1 MRLRKLVLALV
12 VSAVGLMSF
21 AVAANAGGYAP
32 DPQTTNVPYV
42 AWVGESVR
50 VAKCFAAGEEENA
63 DAGAALQSAGIDLHS
78 VITRGLFNI
87 EDWSGD
93 QTQKPVFTNA
103 PTGDVVPTLERFG
116 QGKDSMLRLCYS
128 VNMTSQKAG
137 MAVVK
142 LSVRP
147 DLLGF
152 FPGLQV
158 AAQHQFLVIW
168 MKSSAP
174 VIHEV
179 GDKEP
184 GGWSIG
190 DDGGNP
196 LAKFQPPYKGGL
208 TGVNGLVKINVK
220 GTFPLG
226 ANFSGHVPGDTIT
239 LPDDWA
245 TLAGLYAMDWST
257 NHPGRAAMRWDI
269 HDSSNG
275 LGLPGSDLGHELGYP
290 LPYSNIFNAGADEH
304 HVNSFCKAAKNE
316 ATDAVDNCIGVGL
329 RYTDDQ
335 LAADADSAS
344 WADVGPFSNIYGGH
358 VAIGPFDPLRPY
370 TSLFSDGLLNAGD
383 APMPALQIDVAL
395 GDGSIGALGCSY
407 DGTYSGY
414 CTDSSSGRAN
424 KRADKDDIYVQ
435 DPSVPDWYP
444 HNLYAPFYKQLVPP
458 VGIAG
463 WRDPHAALAFSEYY
477 EGRSGVVGSF
487 ANNYPGFLGEGIYD
501 NWEALATAGRDGYNA
516 CKDPLGN
523 AYPTPTGAS
532 AVSVYTDEHG
542 EAYVRFYPYRG
553 LDLTPDG
560 NNRCDLSPGLYGS
573 ATIQAESIY
582 PDQPVLWDGSSKL
595 SNVLKKD
602 AYHLASKVLKC
613 VPKGVNEA
621 FCVETIVDMNGDP
634 IAGAP
639 VKFTTSGDAAN
650 MDVDSVEWGGF
661 DTRGQSVVTDPN
673 TVGNDYAVL
682 RTNGKGQ
689 AGVLITHSQ
698 DVCIDVTTENLGT
711 RYTDTR
717 PGVKRFFEVN
727 PHTGKAC
734 GTSTG
739 GGPTT
744 DPGTGGGSGNGGGG
758 GSTGGGGGSTA
769 PAASTTAVVVSL
781 GGPVIQAQ
789 PQLAVGSKPIVIKQ
803 AAAKLF
809 SVKVLQTKAGRYLV
823 VNVKAS
829 KSVKTAKVRFTV
841 MGKHGKVLKTIVRT
855 VPTNKAFKIANY
867 KLAKTAV
874 SVRAS
879 VMTA

>member
-21 AVAANAGGYAP
+21 AAAANAEVP

-42 AWVGESVR
+42 AWAGESVR
-50 VAKCFAAGEEENA
+50 VAKCFGAGQEQNG
-63 DAGAALQSAGIDLHS
+63 DAQAALQGAGFDLHS
-78 VITRGLFNI
+78 IITRGLFNI

-93 QTQKPVFTNA
+93 PQQKPVFTNA

-116 QGKDSMLRLCYS
+116 HDKEGYYRLCYS

-147 DLLGF
+147 DLLGL

-168 MKSSAP
+168 LKSQAP

-184 GGWSIG
+184 GGWSIH

-196 LAKFQPPYKGGL
+196 TALFQPPFEDGL
-208 TGVNGLVKINVK
+208 TKANGLVKINVK

-226 ANFSGHVPGDTIT
+226 NNFANTVAGDTIT
-239 LPDDWA
+239 LPDQWD
-245 TLAGLYAMDWST
+245 TLARLYAIDWTT
-257 NHPGRAAMRWDI
+257 NVPGRAYMRWDI

-275 LGLPGSDLGHELGYP
+275 LGLPGSDLGHALGYP
-290 LPYSNIFNAGADEH
+290 LPFSNIFDAGADEH
-304 HVNSFCKAAKNE
+304 HVNSFCKASENL
-316 ATDAVDNCIGVGL
+316 ATDAVDNCIGIGL
-329 RYTDDQ
+329 RYTDAQ
-335 LAADADSAS
+335 LDADAEIAS
-344 WADVGPFSNIYGGH
+344 WSDVGPFSNIYGGH
-358 VAIGPFDPLRPY
+358 VAMGPFDPLRPF

-407 DGTYSGY
+407 DHTYSGY
-414 CTDSSSGRAN
+414 CTDSESGRYN

-435 DPSVPDWYP
+435 DHTVRDWYP
-444 HNLYAPFYKQLVPP
+444 HNLYAPFYKQLIPP

-463 WRDPHAALAFSEYY
+463 WQDPHAALAFEEYY

-501 NWEALATAGRDGYNA
+501 NWEAMATAGRDGYNA

-523 AYPTPTGAS
+523 LYPTPTGAS

-560 NNRCDLSPGLYGS
+560 NNRCDLSPGVYGS

-582 PDQPVLWDGSSKL
+582 PDQPVLWDRSNKK
-595 SNVLKKD
+595 SNVLTKN
-602 AYHLASKVLKC
+602 ANHLASKILRC

-621 FCVETIVDMNGDP
+621 FCVETILDFNGDP
-634 IAGAP
+634 ISGAQ

-661 DTRGQSVVTDPN
+661 DTRGQGVDVNPD

-682 RTNGKGQ
+682 RTNSEGQ
-689 AGVLITHSQ
+689 AGVLSPIRRTSAS
-698 DVCIDVTTENLGT
+698 TSRRRTLAPSTAARSLASSGSSSST
-711 RYTDTR
+711 RTRVLRAARPPAVARRLIRARHLRRATPARPAAARPLRRQHDRSGREPRR
-717 PGVKRFFEVN
+717 PG
-727 PHTGKAC
+727 H
-734 GTSTG
+734 
-739 GGPTT
+739 
-744 DPGTGGGSGNGGGG
+744 PG
-758 GSTGGGGGSTA
+758 
-769 PAASTTAVVVSL
+769 PAAAH
-781 GGPVIQAQ
+781 GRRQ
-789 PQLAVGSKPIVIKQ
+789 
-803 AAAKLF
+803 
-809 SVKVLQTKAGRYLV
+809 AGRAEQVGREALLREG
-823 VNVKAS
+823 AS
-829 KSVKTAKVRFTV
+829 DQGRSLPGRERQGQQGSEEGQDPLHDHGQERQGAQDHRPHRADEQGVQDRQLQARKDGRVRPRKPARGVTE
-841 MGKHGKVLKTIVRT
+841 RT
-855 VPTNKAFKIANY
+855 T
-867 KLAKTAV
+867 
-874 SVRAS
+874 
-879 VMTA
+879 

>member
-12 VSAVGLMSF
+12 VSAMGLMAF
-21 AVAANAGGYAP
+21 AVAANAEVYPP

-42 AWVGESVR
+42 AWAGESVR
-50 VAKCFAAGEEENA
+50 VAKCFGAGEDMKG
-63 DAGAALQSAGIDLHS
+63 DAQTALDGAGLDIHS
-78 VITRGLFNI
+78 ILTRGLFNI

-93 QTQKPVFTNA
+93 PQQKPVFTNA
-103 PTGDVVPTLERFG
+103 PTGDVVPTIERFG
-116 QGKDSMLRLCYS
+116 HGDYITRLCYS

-147 DLLGF
+147 DLLGL

-168 MKSSAP
+168 LKSQAP

-184 GGWSIG
+184 GGWSIN

-196 LAKFQPPYKGGL
+196 TAKFQPPYEGGL
-208 TGVNGLVKINVK
+208 TKVNGLVKINVK

-226 ANFSGHVPGDTIT
+226 NNFAGSVATDTIT
-239 LPDDWA
+239 LPDQWD
-245 TLAGLYAMDWST
+245 TLAKLFAIDKST
-257 NHPGRAAMRWDI
+257 NVPGRAYMRWDI

-275 LGLPGSDLGHELGYP
+275 LGLPGSDLGHALGYP
-290 LPYSNIFNAGADEH
+290 LPFSNIFDAGADEH
-304 HVNSFCKAAKNE
+304 HVNSFCKAAENE
-316 ATDAVDNCIGVGL
+316 ATDAVDNCLGIGI
-329 RYTDDQ
+329 RYTDAQ
-335 LAADADSAS
+335 LADAETAS
-344 WADVGPFSNIYGGH
+344 WSDLGPFSNIYGGH
-358 VAIGPFDPLRPY
+358 VAIGPFDPLRPF

-383 APMPALQIDVAL
+383 APMPALQVDVAL

-407 DGTYSGY
+407 DA
-414 CTDSSSGRAN
+414 TDSGFCSDSQAGWAN

-435 DPSVPDWYP
+435 DPTVHDWYP
-444 HNLYAPFYKQLVPP
+444 HNLYAPFYKQLIPP

-463 WRDPHAALAFSEYY
+463 WQDPHAALDFAEYY
-477 EGRSGVVGSF
+477 EGRSGVAGSF

-501 NWEALATAGRDGYNA
+501 NWEAMATAGRKGYNA
-516 CKDPLGN
+516 CNDPSGD

-532 AVSVYTDEHG
+532 AVTVYTDEHG

-553 LDLTPDG
+553 LDLSPDG

-582 PDQPVLWDGSSKL
+582 PDQPVLWDHSVKT
-595 SNVLKKD
+595 SNVLTKN

-621 FCVETIVDMNGDP
+621 FCVETILDFNGDP
-634 IAGAP
+634 ISNAQ

-650 MDVDSVEWGGF
+650 VDVDSVEFGGF
-661 DTRGQSVVTDPN
+661 DTRNQGVDVNPDD
-673 TVGNDYAVL
+673 VGNDYAVL
-682 RTNGKGQ
+682 RTNSLGQ
-689 AGVLITHSQ
+689 AGILVTHSQ
-698 DVCIDVTTENLGT
+698 NVCIDITTENLGT
-711 RYTDTR
+711 KYTSTQ
-717 PGVKRFFEVN
+717 PGVKRFFEFN
-727 PHTGKAC
+727 PHTGLAC

-744 DPGTGGGSGNGGGG
+744 DPGTPGTTPPPTDNNPSA
-758 GSTGGGGGSTA
+758 A
-769 PAASTTAVVVSL
+769 PVANTTAVVVSL

-789 PQLAVGSKPIVIKQ
+789 PQLTVGAKPVVLNK

-809 SVKVLQTKAGRYLV
+809 SVKVLQTKAGRFLV
-823 VNVKAS
+823 VNVKAT
-829 KSVKTAKVRFTV
+829 KAVKTAKIRFTI
-841 MGKHGKVLKTIVRT
+841 MGKNGKVLKTIVRT

-879 VMTA
+879 LLAA

>member
-21 AVAANAGGYAP
+21 AVAANADVYPP
-32 DPQTTNVPYV
+32 DPQTANVPYV
-42 AWVGESVR
+42 AWAGESVR
-50 VAKCFAAGEEENA
+50 VAKCFGAGQEQNG
-63 DAGAALQSAGIDLHS
+63 DAKAALEGAGFDLHS
-78 VITRGLFNI
+78 ITTRGLFNI

-93 QTQKPVFTNA
+93 PQQKPVFTNA
-103 PTGDVVPTLERFG
+103 PTGDVVPTLEQYGHGERTY
-116 QGKDSMLRLCYS
+116 RLCYS

-147 DLLGF
+147 DLLGL

-168 MKSSAP
+168 LKASAP
-174 VIHEV
+174 VIREV

-184 GGWSIG
+184 GGYSVG
-190 DDGGNP
+190 DPAGDG
-196 LAKFQPPYKGGL
+196 KFQPPYKDGL
-208 TGVNGLVKINVK
+208 TKVNGLVKINVK

-226 ANFSGHVPGDTIT
+226 NNFSGRVAGDSIT
-239 LPDDWA
+239 LPDQWD
-245 TLAGLYAMDWST
+245 TLAKLYAIDKST
-257 NHPGRAAMRWDI
+257 NVPGRAAMRWDI

-275 LGLPGSDLGHELGYP
+275 LGLPGSDLGHALGYP
-290 LPYSNIFNAGADEH
+290 LPFSNIFDAGADEH
-304 HVNSFCKAAKNE
+304 NVNSFCKASENL
-316 ATDAVDNCIGVGL
+316 ATDAVDNCIGIGL
-329 RYTDDQ
+329 RYTDAQ
-335 LAADADSAS
+335 LQDATAAS
-344 WADVGPFSNIYGGH
+344 WSDVGPFSNIYGGH
-358 VAIGPFDPLRPY
+358 VAIGPFDPLRPF
-370 TSLFSDGLLNAGD
+370 TSLFSDGFLNAGD

-407 DGTYSGY
+407 DGTLAGGYCSDSQSGY
-414 CTDSSSGRAN
+414 AN

-435 DPSVPDWYP
+435 DPTVPDWYP
-444 HNLYAPFYKQLVPP
+444 HNLYAPFYKQLIPP

-463 WRDPHAALAFSEYY
+463 WEDPHAALAFSEFY

-487 ANNYPGFLGEGIYD
+487 ANNYPGFAFQGIYD
-501 NWEALATAGRDGYNA
+501 NWEAMATAGRDGYNA
-516 CKDPLGN
+516 CNDPSGN

-532 AVSVYTDEHG
+532 AVTVYTDEHG
-542 EAYVRFYPYRG
+542 EAFVRFYPYRG

-582 PDQPVLWDGSSKL
+582 PDQPVLWDGSDKK
-595 SNVLKKD
+595 SNILTKT
-602 AYHLASKVLKC
+602 ANHLASKVLRC

-621 FCVETIVDMNGDP
+621 FCVETILDFNGDP
-634 IAGAP
+634 ITGAP

-650 MDVDSVEWGGF
+650 MDVDSVEFGGF
-661 DTRGQSVVTDPN
+661 DTRGQGIDVNPDS
-673 TVGNDYAVL
+673 VGNDYAVL
-682 RTNGKGQ
+682 RTNSEGQ

-698 DVCIDVTTENLGT
+698 DACIDVTTENLGT
-711 RYTDTR
+711 KYNKDQ
-717 PGVKRFFEVN
+717 PGVKRFYEFN
-727 PHTGKAC
+727 PHTGVAC

-744 DPGTGGGSGNGGGG
+744 DPGPAPSGGGVPSG
-758 GSTGGGGGSTA
+758 SPA
-769 PAASTTAVVVSL
+769 PAANTTAVVVSL

-789 PQLAVGSKPIVIKQ
+789 PQLTVGAKPVVIKQ
-803 AAAKLF
+803 VAAKLF
-809 SVKVLQTKAGRYLV
+809 SLKVLQSKAGRYLV

-829 KSVKTAKVRFTV
+829 KAVKKAKIRFTI
-841 MGKHGKVLKTIVRT
+841 MGKNGKVLKTIVRT

-879 VMTA
+879 VLKA